1 MKHHILCWAYGATHR
16 HTSPTSTKTS
26 RHYTESIGPIHF
38 GPTRQ
43 LLTGFDNPIKGTLAQ
58 IVPQYDLIHVVGP
71 IENTYET
78 LRSNHTDCQT
88 QRIGLMRYNDRV
100 LSSCLGGGIRSIHCG
115 LMILKLRVRHFANP
129 SNLSRFKNV
138 ELGFDPYFF
147 FAFLSHL
154 KLNTTSVHY
163 TKLVT
168 LI

>member
-78 LRSNHTDCQT
+78 LRSNHTRLSDSTHRSNEVQRSSALKLSRWRHQT
-88 QRIGLMRYNDRV
+88 DPLWFDDPKTQSLTLRKPLQLVQIQKCGIGLWPLFLFGLSKPPKAKYN
-100 LSSCLGGGIRSIHCG
+100 
-115 LMILKLRVRHFANP
+115 
-129 SNLSRFKNV
+129 
-138 ELGFDPYFF
+138 
-147 FAFLSHL
+147 
-154 KLNTTSVHY
+154 
-163 TKLVT
+163 
-168 LI
+168 